1 MIKSILL
8 IIKFGFIGFFNELR
22 FLFKGLSEI
31 LISGFDNLNY
41 HIFQPIRLLRFKD
54 VRDFVFSTEGIIII
68 IISFLIII
76 FLIIYIPKALLIG
89 FPLDSFPAKVPEET
103 L

>member
-1 MIKSILL
+1 MMIKSIFL

-41 HIFQPIRLLRFKD
+41 HIFQPIRLLRFQD
-54 VRDFVFSTEGIIII
+54 VRDFIFSTKGIIII
-68 IISFLIII
+68 IIFLIS
-76 FLIIYIPKALLIG
+76 KKRLLN
-89 FPLDSFPAKVPEET
+89 STQHNQK
-103 L
+103 

>member
-41 HIFQPIRLLRFKD
+41 HIFQPISAEEK
-54 VRDFVFSTEGIIII
+54 IN
-68 IISFLIII
+68 ISR
-76 FLIIYIPKALLIG
+76 
-89 FPLDSFPAKVPEET
+89 
-103 L
+103 

>member
-1 MIKSILL
+1 MIKIIVTVLFKSSAVIKLIFINLL
-8 IIKFGFIGFFNELR
+8 HELR

-31 LISGFDNLNY
+31 LISGFDSLNY
-41 HIFQPIRLLRFKD
+41 HVFQPIRLLRFQD

-76 FLIIYIPKALLIG
+76 FLISKTNIKKG
-89 FPLDSFPAKVPEET
+89 Q
-103 L
+103 

>member
-1 MIKSILL
+1 MIKIIVTVLFKSSAVIKLIFISLL
-8 IIKFGFIGFFNELR
+8 HEVR

-31 LISGFDNLNY
+31 TISGFDNLNY

-76 FLIIYIPKALLIG
+76 FLISKKRL
-89 FPLDSFPAKVPEET
+89 
-103 L
+103 